1 MKALRVLEILCVL
14 LTVGFIVLVTRHEP
28 PSETSA
34 ADMASALLSVTDV
47 SELHECKNAE
57 FKREFQLNPN
67 DYDGV
72 VFYSSDSI
80 MEVREL
86 LVVKLSD
93 EAQGETLVERIRGRV
108 EDKITLF
115 NGYAPEQ
122 EALLDGYVLEH
133 TRGFV
138 LFAVCDEPEA
148 VRQTFKDT
156 L

>member
-1 MKALRVLEILCVL
+1 MKALRFKEIICVI
-14 LTVGFIVLVTRHEP
+14 LTAAFLFGVTREQP

-34 ADMASALLSVTDV
+34 AEMAAALLAVTDV
-47 SELHECKNAE
+47 SALHECKNAE
-57 FKREFQLNPN
+57 FKREFLLNPN

-72 VFYSSDSI
+72 AYYASDSI

-86 LVVKLSD
+86 LVVRLAD
-93 EAQGETLVERIRGRV
+93 EQQGEALAERIRGRV
-108 EDKITLF
+108 QDKIALF
-115 NGYAPEQ
+115 DGYAPEQ

-148 VRQTFKDT
+148 VRQTFRDH

>member
-1 MKALRVLEILCVL
+1 MKALRLKEIVCVL
-14 LTVGFIVLVTRHEP
+14 LTVVFIFFVTRSEP

-34 ADMASALLSVTDV
+34 ADMAAALLTVTDV
-47 SELHECKNAE
+47 SALHECKNAE
-57 FKREFQLNPN
+57 FKREFQINPN

-72 VFYSSDSI
+72 VYYTSDSI

-86 LVVKLSD
+86 LVIRLAD
-93 EAQGETLVERIRGRV
+93 EAQGEALTERIRGRV

-122 EALLDGYVLEH
+122 EALLDGYVLEE

-148 VRQTFKDT
+148 VRRTFKDH